1 MTAGPAE
8 IGRWIFRVLERLHID
23 ARLLNVE
30 SMFRKIP
37 NQTLPPHNVSQGSR
51 ALRHP
56 VDRIAPFP
64 PSFRQRSREYIR
76 TSKWFEFFLAA
87 WAANRYR
94 LHSISPE
101 PEHRNFS
108 S

>member
-1 MTAGPAE
+1 MAGCPVE
-8 IGRWIFRVLERLHID
+8 IRERRIRILERLHID

-76 TSKWFEFFLAA
+76 TSKWFEFFLAG
-87 WAANRYR
+87 WPANRYR
-94 LHSISPE
+94 LHSIGPE
-101 PEHRNFS
+101 P
-108 S
+108 